1 MNPSR
6 PLVMGV
12 LNLTPDSF
20 SDGGAHLAPEDAVRR
35 AAEMFDDG
43 VDILDLG
50 GESTRPG
57 ATPVPP
63 DEECERVLPALEL
76 VVPLARAAGVRVSID
91 TRHEATA
98 RAAVAAGAEL
108 INDVSSSLWPVAA
121 ELGVGWVAVHAQGE
135 PATMQDAPYYDDVV
149 EEVRRELISAAMS
162 ARDAGV
168 GEVWVDPGI
177 GFGKTTA
184 HNLELLARLD
194 VLVAEGF
201 PVLVGT
207 SRKRFTGELVAASDS
222 GVRVVANE
230 AVEVAPVAVEE
241 RRDASLATATWAMVL
256 GAAGV
261 RVHDVAVSRAAATVV
276 GGDFPTP

>member
-149 EEVRRELISAAMS
+149 EEVRRELISVATS

-168 GEVWVDPGI
+168 DEVWVDPGI

-222 GVRVVANE
+222 GVRVVADE
-230 AVEVAPVAVEE
+230 AVEVAPAEVGE